1 MNQRI
6 FAPRLDFSSPR
17 SLGRALLLASLP
29 IWALAC
35 SSNNNSSENDAPP
48 DLVAGDC
55 PGVRLPQGQHFATSG
70 VCVRAVSN
78 KQDELRQLMFTP
90 DGDLIGVRVD
100 GSIVRYRDL
109 NGDGVFGK
117 ITGSGTPAPGEV
129 TVIAKTGNAN
139 GNNATLDAD
148 ASFLYAGS
156 KDGVKRWAYSATSD
170 DLGDG
175 EDVVTGQP
183 SDGSHIYHTV
193 HIYDGFLYVHS
204 GSMSNAAFPA
214 SPDYDTNRA
223 VLKRF
228 DLSKF
233 TSGTPFAWSDGEIV
247 IQGIRNMVGF
257 TRAPD
262 GTMYGVVNGLDDLM
276 YAGNDVHLDN
286 PGDEL
291 ISIDPGKNHGYPYC
305 FAAVH
310 IMQGSDVVTPGTM
323 LSSAIRNAPGV
334 DGSDFMNPHDDSWCA
349 DNAVSPVTEMT
360 AHSAPLDITFS
371 DASATGLPASLQGGA
386 FVAVHGSWDT
396 MPSVGHKVIFIP
408 FDGQGNATQPMADAN
423 GVTYPFTTVFGGG
436 TSGTEVDGIWG
447 WSSGGWGENPVRP
460 VSVAISPKDGALY
473 VSSDD
478 GNIGK
483 TSEEREG
490 MIYRIQAGQD

>member
-1 MNQRI
+1 MT
-6 FAPRLDFSSPR
+6 
-17 SLGRALLLASLP
+17 RALLASAS
-29 IWALAC
+29 IGALAC
-35 SSNNNSSENDAPP
+35 SSSGNSNNDSQANTPP

-55 PGVRLPQGQHFATSG
+55 PGVRLPQDQHFVMTG
-70 VCVRAVSN
+70 LCVRAVSN
-78 KQDELRQLMFTP
+78 KQGELRQLTFTP
-90 DGDLIGVRVD
+90 DGSDLIGVHVD
-100 GSIVRYRDL
+100 GSIMRYRDL
-109 NGDGVFGK
+109 DGDGVFGK
-117 ITGSGTPAPGEV
+117 ITGNGTPKPGEV
-129 TVIAKTGNAN
+129 TEIANTGNAN
-139 GNNATLDAD
+139 GNNVTFDAD
-148 ASFLYAGS
+148 GSFLYAGS
-156 KDGVKRWAYSATSD
+156 KDGVKRWAYSASSD

-183 SDGSHIYHTV
+183 SDGTHIFHTV
-193 HIYDGFLYVHS
+193 HIFDGFLYVHA

-233 TSGTPFAWSDGEIV
+233 TSGTPFAWTDGEIV
-247 IQGIRNMVGF
+247 IQGIRNMVGY
-257 TRAPD
+257 TRAPG

-291 ISIDPGKNHGYPYC
+291 IAITPGEMHGYPYC
-305 FAAVH
+305 FAAAR
-310 IMQGSDVVTPGTM
+310 ILQGSDVVTPGTM
-323 LSSAIRNAPGV
+323 LASAIRNAPDV
-334 DGSDFMNPHDDSWCA
+334 DGSDFMNPHDDNWCA
-349 DNAVSPVTEMT
+349 MNAVSPVTEIS
-360 AHSAPLDITFS
+360 AHSAPLDIAFS
-371 DASATGLPASLQGGA
+371 DASASGLPASLQGGA

-408 FDGQGNATQPMADAN
+408 FDDKGNAPQPTADEN

-436 TSGTEVDGIWG
+436 NAGGDADGIWG
-447 WSSGGWGENPVRP
+447 WSTVGNWGESPVRP

-483 TSEEREG
+483 TKEQRQG
-490 MIYRIQAGQD
+490 MIYRIQAGTD